1 MKVLI
6 SAYSCEPGKGSEP
19 GVGWNVAR
27 EVAKYHE
34 VWVLTRPDE
43 SGAVI
48 DAELAQNPVPNLHMV
63 YFTLPFWQDSM
74 RWGQSGA
81 MQIHYYLWQIQ
92 AYFVA
97 RRLHREIKFDLVHH
111 VTFVRHSTP
120 SFLSLLPIPFIWGP
134 VGGGESAPKPF
145 WKDFSLRAKVYE
157 TARAWF
163 RGIGERDP
171 FTRLTVRRSAV
182 VRATTEDTARRLR
195 KLGAAEV
202 QVISETGLP
211 EEELHRLNQYPL
223 PASSDSIKFISMGRL
238 LHWKGFHLG
247 IRAFAA
253 ANLPKAEYWLC
264 GEGPEQERLQTL
276 AAELGVGARVKFFGR
291 LPRQQ
296 SLEKLGECIALI
308 HPSLHDSGGWVCL
321 EAMAASRPVICLDLG
336 GPGVQVTDETGF
348 KVAAETPEQAVVDL
362 AAAMQRL
369 AANEDLRVQ
378 MGKAAR
384 YRVEQVFAWER
395 VGRSL
400 AQLYEEIKT
409 HQILNSKHFQHQP
422 VKSEAVELQPTKLK

>member
-1 MKVLI
+1 MNILI

-27 EVAKYHE
+27 EVAKYHN

-43 SGAVI
+43 SGAII
-48 DAELAQNPVPNLHMV
+48 DAELARNPVPNLRVV
-63 YFTLPFWQDSM
+63 YFTLPFWKDSM

-97 RRLHREIKFDLVHH
+97 RRLHSEIGFDVAHH

-120 SFLSLLPIPFIWGP
+120 SFLSLLPIPFVWGP

-145 WKDFSLRAKVYE
+145 WKDFSLRARVYE

-163 RGIGERDP
+163 RGVGELDP
-171 FTRLTVRRSAV
+171 FTRLTVRRSAI

-195 KLGAAEV
+195 KLGATEV
-202 QVISETGLP
+202 QIIGETGLP
-211 EEELHRLNQYPL
+211 DAELLRLSQYPL
-223 PASSDSIKFISMGRL
+223 PDSTNPVKFISMGRL

-253 ANLPKAEYWLC
+253 ANLPNAEYWLC
-264 GEGPEQERLQTL
+264 GEGPERERLQTL
-276 AAELGVGARVKFFGR
+276 AVHLGVGDRVKFWGR
-291 LPRQQ
+291 LPREQ
-296 SLEKLGECIALI
+296 SLEKLGECIALV

-336 GPGVQVTDETGF
+336 GPAVQVTAKTGF
-348 KVAAETPEQAVVDL
+348 KVAAHTPEQAVTDL
-362 AAAMQRL
+362 ATAMHCL
-369 AANEDLRVQ
+369 ATNADLRLQ
-378 MGKAAR
+378 MGKTAR
-384 YRVEQVFAWER
+384 QRVEQVFAWEQ

-400 AQLYEEIKT
+400 AQLYEET
-409 HQILNSKHFQHQP
+409 
-422 VKSEAVELQPTKLK
+422 VATATLQPKTSIHAIRSGNHER